1 MKKPYRYLELT
12 MEELDQLERERTIF
26 LMVLSPIEAHGPHLP
41 LGADLVLGEKVQQ
54 QHLQIIQEEFPSYQ
68 PVLLPPLP
76 LGADALPRPGSLG
89 ISGSLL
95 GRILKGWGRELAG
108 MGFKYLLLAD
118 NHGGPRHLL
127 ACEKAARSLYR
138 QHNFYLLNPFSREFS
153 LMMAGEPQF
162 LQQTGL
168 QPGQC
173 GDIDDLHAGTNETSL
188 LLAAQSEQV
197 REIYREL
204 PPNSAPPPGGIFVFL
219 AGLFRLLGRQRL
231 AGEIKNL
238 GRIAAWA
245 GDPRIPSYI
254 GCPARARSEAGQ
266 AMLKARQE
274 VTREIINSALQGEE
288 VSLRPPLWPLHI
300 LSRLP

>member
-1 MKKPYRYLELT
+1 MKEPYRYLEMT
-12 MEELDQLERERTIF
+12 MDELDQLERERTIF

-41 LGADLVLGEKVQQ
+41 LGADIVLGEKVQQ
-54 QHLQIIQEEFPSYQ
+54 QHLEIIQEDFPSYQ
-68 PVLLPPLP
+68 PVLMPHLP

-89 ISGSLL
+89 VSGSHL
-95 GRILKGWGRELAG
+95 GRILESWGRELAG

-127 ACEKAARSLYR
+127 ACEKAARRLYR
-138 QHNFYLLNPFSREFS
+138 KHNFYLLNPFSREFS
-153 LMMAGEPQF
+153 LMMAGDHQF
-162 LQQTGL
+162 LQQSGL

-188 LLAAQSEQV
+188 LLEAQAEQV
-197 REIYREL
+197 QDIYREL

-219 AGLFRLLGRQRL
+219 AGLFRILGRKRL

-245 GDPRIPSYI
+245 GDSRIPSYI
-254 GCPARARSEAGQ
+254 GCPARAQAEAGR
-266 AMLKARQE
+266 AMLEARRT
-274 VTREIINSALQGEE
+274 VAREIIGSALEGKE